1 MPLYEYQCEQCN
13 EVFEVM
19 QKFSDEP
26 LSRHEKCGGPVHRL
40 VSAPAIQF
48 KGSGWYVTD
57 YARAEKAAGNG
68 ADKKADAPSREK
80 PASDAGNG
88 TDGGKSSSSEK
99 SPSSEKSSSAATKA
113 ESSPEKK

>member
-26 LSRHEKCGGPVHRL
+26 LTRHEKCGGPVHRL
-40 VSAPAIQF
+40 VSAPVFQF

-57 YARAEKAAGNG
+57 YARGAKTADNG
-68 ADKKADAPSREK
+68 GEKKADAPSGEK
-80 PASDAGNG
+80 AASDAASG
-88 TDGGKSSSSEK
+88 TESTKSSSSEK
-99 SPSSEKSSSAATKA
+99 TSPPETKA

>member
-19 QKFSDEP
+19 QKFSDVP

-40 VSAPAIQF
+40 VSAPTFHF

-57 YARAEKAAGNG
+57 YARAGKNADNG
-68 ADKKADAPSREK
+68 GEKKADAPGGEK
-80 PASDAGNG
+80 PASDAGSG
-88 TDGGKSSSSEK
+88 AEAGKSSSSEK
-99 SPSSEKSSSAATKA
+99 TSSSEKSSSSETKA
-113 ESSPEKK
+113 ESSSEKK